1 MWGFLDRL
9 GIALSRWGNGKE
21 REFGDEADSNYYMQ
35 FPISTIFFLSF
46 SVSFNRKE
54 KEEWGKETGEENGIE
69 RETKK

>member
-35 FPISTIFFLSF
+35 FPISTIFFSQFLGQF
-46 SVSFNRKE
+46 Q
-54 KEEWGKETGEENGIE
+54 
-69 RETKK
+69 

>member
-35 FPISTIFFLSF
+35 FIS
-46 SVSFNRKE
+46 
-54 KEEWGKETGEENGIE
+54 GTGQTPVAEILL
-69 RETKK
+69 R